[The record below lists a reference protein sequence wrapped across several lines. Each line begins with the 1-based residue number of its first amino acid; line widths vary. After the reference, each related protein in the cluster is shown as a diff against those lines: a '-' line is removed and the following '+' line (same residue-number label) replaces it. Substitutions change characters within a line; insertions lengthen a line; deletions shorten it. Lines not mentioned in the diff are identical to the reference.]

1 MQSNIII
8 TQEQQEDTKQAD
20 NKYKDGEKNTMEPY
34 NLWQI
39 NPGVRINILSNIQ
52 KKKSNEY
59 RTNIKDTNM
68 KDWHKYI
75 EKVLMQDINE
85 AMNPCADR

>member
-20 NKYKDGEKNTMEPY
+20 NKYKDGEKNTMDPY

-52 KKKSNEY
+52 KKKSN
-59 RTNIKDTNM
+59 
-68 KDWHKYI
+68 
-75 EKVLMQDINE
+75 
-85 AMNPCADR
+85 